1 MACAHRGDERI
12 VGIDDRVLGR
22 LQQFL
27 FELGV
32 ELERA
37 VSIEVIGRHVEHRR
51 RERRQA
57 VRRLHLEARDLEHV
71 GVGFVASSKSSAGGP
86 RLPPAGARSRCDSS
100 IFDANVVT
108 VLLPLLPVTA
118 ITGARTASANS
129 SMSPMTAR
137 PRRRASTASGKSY
150 GQPRRQQHAARV
162 VEPALVERLERRR
175 RRRARAARSSCKPR
189 RIGAAVDDAHALAAR
204 RQVARDRRARRAEPD
219 DETVFRRGFAHRRFL
234 SF

>member
-1 MACAHRGDERI
+1 MARAHRGDERI

-22 LQQFL
+22 LEQFL

-37 VSIEVIGRHVEHRR
+37 VSIEVIGRHVEHGR

-71 GVGFVASSKSSAGGP
+71 GVGFRSSSKSSAGGP
-86 RLPPAGARSRCDSS
+86 RFPPAGARRRCDSS

-118 ITGARTASANS
+118 
-129 SMSPMTAR
+129 MH
-137 PRRRASTASGKSY
+137 RRAHREREQLDVADHGEAAAARFD
-150 GQPRRQQHAARV
+150 GERQVVRQPRRQQHAARIVEPTV
-162 VEPALVERLERRR
+162 VERVERDVDVGQ
-175 RRRARAARSSCKPR
+175 RRAQLVQAPA
-189 RIGAAVDDAHALAAR
+189 
-204 RQVARDRRARRAEPD
+204 DRRGYR
-219 DETVFRRGFAHRRFL
+219 
-234 SF
+234 